1 MPLEG
6 IGGVDFFA
14 CFYIPEFDS
23 FVITTAHQSLAV
35 GTKINAS
42 DTMMHLEGVD
52 FLAFFYI
59 PEFDSTVPTT
69 AHQSQIGSL
78 EINYTE
84 TFQESDRALVT
95 AILDYYAQRH
105 GSYQLS

>member
-1 MPLEG
+1 MRSIAIQQKQTIIYP
-6 IGGVDFFA
+6 
-14 CFYIPEFDS
+14 
-23 FVITTAHQSLAV
+23 QMSLA
-35 GTKINAS
+35 IYRELAS
-42 DTMMHLEGVD
+42 HLQQVQGVETHLTPQQ
-52 FLAFFYI
+52 FQQ
-59 PEFDSTVPTT
+59 FDY
-69 AHQSQIGSL
+69 HQSQIGSL

>member
-1 MPLEG
+1 MRSIAIQQKQTIIYPQMPLVIYRELASHLQQVQ
-6 IGGVDFFA
+6 GVETHLTPQQFQQ
-14 CFYIPEFDS
+14 FD
-23 FVITTAHQSLAV
+23 
-35 GTKINAS
+35 
-42 DTMMHLEGVD
+42 
-52 FLAFFYI
+52 Y
-59 PEFDSTVPTT
+59 
-69 AHQSQIGSL
+69 HQSQIGSL

>member
-1 MPLEG
+1 VRSIAIQQKQTIIYPQMPLA
-6 IGGVDFFA
+6 IYRPQQFQQ
-14 CFYIPEFDS
+14 FD
-23 FVITTAHQSLAV
+23 
-35 GTKINAS
+35 
-42 DTMMHLEGVD
+42 
-52 FLAFFYI
+52 Y
-59 PEFDSTVPTT
+59 
-69 AHQSQIGSL
+69 HQSQIGSL